1 MVVYSTLSLPFQ
13 CDLWSAGSAVSSY
26 KTNRASAVGEPTC
39 EMEALSKKTKRRR
52 RKEKLL
58 DSRTVEHISD
68 SVLHQ
73 TLQKMWQRKQGLL
86 KPRLHFIAVVSQ

>member
-39 EMEALSKKTKRRR
+39 EMEALSKKQ
-52 RKEKLL
+52 KEEEEKKSCWIL
-58 DSRTVEHISD
+58 E
-68 SVLHQ
+68 
-73 TLQKMWQRKQGLL
+73 
-86 KPRLHFIAVVSQ
+86 P